1 MTQTSSAPSLGFA
14 GNSRSADGKI
24 PLSLLRQAMTALEK
38 KGTFASEGWYLSFVG
53 SVSVATERRGETEA
67 CKSNVV
73 DNLCLALV
81 VP

>member
-1 MTQTSSAPSLGFA
+1 
-14 GNSRSADGKI
+14 
-24 PLSLLRQAMTALEK
+24 MTALEK